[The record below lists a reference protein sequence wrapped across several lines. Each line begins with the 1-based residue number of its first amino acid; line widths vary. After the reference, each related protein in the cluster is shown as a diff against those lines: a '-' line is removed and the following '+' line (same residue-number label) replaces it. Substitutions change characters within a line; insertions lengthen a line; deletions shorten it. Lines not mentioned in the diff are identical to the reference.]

1 MTKYHMAFQKVENT
15 NRPTDDNSDDEAPP
29 TGSSIYERDNATRMD
44 SVENRYPPTPD
55 HTHEE
60 ERDSTFFN
68 TALKSVLFAILIALI
83 CSIASLQNEVDKLSA
98 YQKEHMQ
105 IVSTLISEIEQM
117 KIVEWRMVPAN
128 L

>member
-29 TGSSIYERDNATRMD
+29 TDSSIYERDNGTRID
-44 SVENRYPPTPD
+44 SMENRYPPTPD

-60 ERDSTFFN
+60 ESDSTFFN
-68 TALKSVLFAILIALI
+68 TALKSVLFAILVALI
-83 CSIASLQNEVDKLSA
+83 CSIASLQNEVDKLST

-105 IVSTLISEIEQM
+105 IVSTLISEIEKM
-117 KIVEWRMVPAN
+117 KMVEWRMVPAN